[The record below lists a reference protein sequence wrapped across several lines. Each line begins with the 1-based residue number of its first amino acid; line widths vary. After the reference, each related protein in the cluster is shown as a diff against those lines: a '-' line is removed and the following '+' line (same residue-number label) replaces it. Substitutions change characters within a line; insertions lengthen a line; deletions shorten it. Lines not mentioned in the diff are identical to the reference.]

1 MRRQLMTPEGSATV
15 RSVDR
20 FLVWVCPV
28 LAVVG
33 VVLGVLSLVTG
44 DPVRAVWQF
53 LLAVLM
59 VVVARGARARMRR
72 DGMEGRRSKGR

>member
-1 MRRQLMTPEGSATV
+1 MRRQVIAPERGTEV

-20 FLVWVCPV
+20 FLVWICPA

-33 VVLGVLSLVTG
+33 AGLGVASLITG

-59 VVVARGARARMRR
+59 VISARAARLRLRR
-72 DGMEGRRSKGR
+72 DVGPDGRLR